1 MAATKGP
8 SQGGPMLVEQRKP
21 ATDCARRPARG
32 VCAEPRYPAQRGN
45 QPMTERDPE
54 PGQAERPE
62 RAFRHFVR
70 GTAPP
75 DSPAYQQP
83 GVVSVGQPR
92 QPSPTEP
99 TPPSQEQRK
108 MRDIL

>member
-1 MAATKGP
+1 
-8 SQGGPMLVEQRKP
+8 
-21 ATDCARRPARG
+21 
-32 VCAEPRYPAQRGN
+32 
-45 QPMTERDPE
+45 MTERDPE

-108 MRDIL
+108 MRDLLESLGVKSVPPDDPIYSSGPSIVFGQPATPEEPD